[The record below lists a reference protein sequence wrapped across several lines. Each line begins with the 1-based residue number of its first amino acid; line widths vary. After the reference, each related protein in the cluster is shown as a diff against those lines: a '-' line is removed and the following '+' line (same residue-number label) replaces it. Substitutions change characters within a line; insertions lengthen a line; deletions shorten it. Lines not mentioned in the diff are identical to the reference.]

1 MKKWIALLVG
11 LAVCLVF
18 VGCGEPA
25 ETTSSNETALSSEN
39 VESQV
44 SQSSSEPKADAPK
57 TNTNTTKAIE
67 NYIGTIQDQMDQL
80 TSAMQNSGMN
90 ISLKARGNSLVFS
103 YQYDIDIEITD
114 QIKSALE
121 QALSSMSSF
130 FETSLTQIQQEIP
143 EVESVIVEYCDKE
156 GNLIISKEFK
166 SRANNT
172 I

>member
-1 MKKWIALLVG
+1 
-11 LAVCLVF
+11 
-18 VGCGEPA
+18 
-25 ETTSSNETALSSEN
+25 
-39 VESQV
+39 
-44 SQSSSEPKADAPK
+44 
-57 TNTNTTKAIE
+57 
-67 NYIGTIQDQMDQL
+67 
-80 TSAMQNSGMN
+80 MQNSGMN